1 MSLALGAFFAG
12 MIFGESRAEARR
24 AGRKSLPLRD
34 AFAVLFFVSVG
45 MLFNPR
51 AVMVAGRPRRS
62 SPPCLGSSWSAR
74 PSQPY
79 CRGAPVRLCQLGTSL
94 TISASLA
101 QIGEFSF
108 ILAVMGV
115 SMKLLPPE
123 GQNYI
128 VAGALLSI
136 VLNPLA
142 FGVVGRLAGARPASP
157 QPH

>member
-1 MSLALGAFFAG
+1 MRLL
-12 MIFGESRAEARR
+12 
-24 AGRKSLPLRD
+24 
-34 AFAVLFFVSVG
+34 
-45 MLFNPR
+45 
-51 AVMVAGRPRRS
+51 GRP
-62 SPPCLGSSWSAR
+62 
-74 PSQPY
+74 
-79 CRGAPVRLCQLGTSL
+79 LGTAL
-94 TISASLA
+94 TVAAALA

-115 SMKLLPPE
+115 SMKLLPPQ